1 MFQMALDKAKEHYGD
16 AIWILDKA
24 KEYQKVIMCFIVY
37 RKVFDY
43 ISYNKLSPEK
53 WKSQNK
59 SGSHDETD

>member
-37 RKVFDY
+37 RKIFDY
-43 ISYNKLSPEK
+43 ISYIKLWNVLRKMEITEQAR
-53 WKSQNK
+53 KS
-59 SGSHDETD
+59 